1 MKRGGYFEHFVMKF
15 VMPGQGRVGGLA
27 LMYPL
32 SKSNSSGSGGGRLN
46 SSCTTTTTSSG
57 TTTQQHE
64 KTSSVYTEN
73 WIFDFLVP
81 ICFSTLPLSLL
92 SSRSQYKKGEKRIH
106 FWKGR
111 TKRSFVWW
119 EKWSYLWLPKGIT
132 VRNQDI
138 PKNVFSPPFFLLTP
152 QKMCFMHI
160 LAFVALVSAEL
171 RIAQLIQIVHSSYSV
186 SGVCQHCRGLFLL
199 EQTQFLDRTHAEL
212 WWHNC
217 RYFSIRCVGT
227 VAINPLATHCVQ
239 C

>member
-1 MKRGGYFEHFVMKF
+1 MKF

-81 ICFSTLPLSLL
+81 ICFSLFLSLL

-138 PKNVFSPPFFLLTP
+138 PKTFFSPPFFQGIIVNKSKMKRNGLSFVVLLSVGVKLGT
-152 QKMCFMHI
+152 
-160 LAFVALVSAEL
+160 LAEVLTWKVQVS
-171 RIAQLIQIVHSSYSV
+171 SSQNPRRKGRRAASTYIMKKV
-186 SGVCQHCRGLFLL
+186 S
-199 EQTQFLDRTHAEL
+199 T
-212 WWHNC
+212 
-217 RYFSIRCVGT
+217 GT
-227 VAINPLATHCVQ
+227 VWKRELSTVLYYVCW
-239 C
+239 